1 MAWRN
6 RKPIV
11 VSEPE
16 ETERLRAE
24 CAALAE
30 AVAEGVL
37 LLDEAGRIRLQN
49 VQWLK
54 LLGLPKEFAR
64 AGSFRELWEQIRRR
78 RPEGWR
84 SLDLAMR
91 QWQRAMESGEET
103 DWESAEIR
111 SDKQRELEQRLQR
124 IGGAGSRPAGWL
136 LLLRESGNRRVHL
149 THLLQTE
156 KMIALGQLVSGIAHE
171 LNNPLTT
178 IRGYSQLMLTRRT
191 RAERQADAE
200 RIYQEAERA
209 GQIVRNLLL
218 FARESRVE
226 RSPVR
231 LNEVI
236 ERTLALRSYELKV
249 ENISVELQLSE
260 DLPLVAGNM
269 QQLQQVVLNLL
280 VNAEQAILHA
290 APERPRPGHIRIR
303 TYVAAGA
310 DEQAE
315 GRRRVV
321 MEVSDDGPGIP
332 PELATRVFD
341 PFFTTK
347 PPGIGTGLG
356 LSIVYGIV
364 REHGGD
370 VYLQTNGMSA
380 ATDSGRS
387 RHRLGGACLVVELPA
402 LEADEVEAAEEPAE
416 PAAEAW
422 VPARGGAVR
431 LPGGEPAAKAATKG
445 RVLVVEDEATVA
457 QLIADILREDGY
469 SVEILLN
476 PQAAVERVLNT
487 SYDLVLCDLRMAEMD
502 GRDIYR
508 ALGRAGRGMQE
519 RIAFMTGDTHSSFTS
534 NFLRETGAACLAKP
548 FLVEDLLQFV
558 REAMARRRAEDRAAT
573 ESEPGESTTDFGS
586 RSWGTAKSLSQG
598 PRSAREA
605 TEKLEKQ

>member
-1 MAWRN
+1 VAWRN

-11 VSEPE
+11 VSELK

-24 CAALAE
+24 CAVLAE

-37 LLDEAGRIRLQN
+37 LLDEAGRIRHQN
-49 VQWLK
+49 AQWLK
-54 LLGLPKEFAR
+54 LLGLPEEFGS
-64 AGSFRELWEQIRRR
+64 AGSFRELWEQIRLR
-78 RPEGWR
+78 RPAGWR
-84 SLDLAMR
+84 SLELAMR
-91 QWQRAMESGEET
+91 QWQRAMESGQET
-103 DWESAEIR
+103 DWEAAEIR
-111 SDKQRELEQRLQR
+111 SGKQRELELCARR
-124 IGGAGSRPAGWL
+124 ISGAGSRPAGWL
-136 LLLRESGNRRVHL
+136 LLLRESGSQRVHL

-290 APERPRPGHIRIR
+290 EPARPRPGHIRIR
-303 TYVAAGA
+303 TYVAAEA

-416 PAAEAW
+416 PAAEVW

-534 NFLRETGAACLAKP
+534 NFLRETGVACLAKP

-558 REAMARRRAEDRAAT
+558 REAMARRRAGNRAAT
-573 ESEPGESTTDFGS
+573 ESESGESTTESGS
-586 RSWGTAKSLSQG
+586 RSWGTAKSSSQG
-598 PRSAREA
+598 PKPA
-605 TEKLEKQ
+605 